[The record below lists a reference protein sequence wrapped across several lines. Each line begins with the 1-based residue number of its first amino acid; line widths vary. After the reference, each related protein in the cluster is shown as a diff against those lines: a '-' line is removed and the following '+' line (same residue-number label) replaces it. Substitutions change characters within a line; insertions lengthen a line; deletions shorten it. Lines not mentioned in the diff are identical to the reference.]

1 MLPYIAYMDPMG
13 INHDH
18 HDRLHP
24 ERPEKNDGKPWFL
37 TAPPVTEK
45 DTPGLPMSFYVT
57 CPARTLYIPFPDC
70 CCHLGKGVG
79 GHKWPFPRKATR
91 GRRQTAGSF
100 ARNETCAHFKCSSL
114 PPQLEAGNVG
124 SGHPA
129 VQLSTVS
136 EPQTVRPPRA
146 LKGIGLP
153 KSQPSIL
160 HIYKNLI
167 NRVQPCPR
175 QPGVTMLVLSPAISR
190 THGITRKVG
199 G

>member
-1 MLPYIAYMDPMG
+1 
-13 INHDH
+13 
-18 HDRLHP
+18 
-24 ERPEKNDGKPWFL
+24 
-37 TAPPVTEK
+37 
-45 DTPGLPMSFYVT
+45 MSFYVT

-79 GHKWPFPRKATR
+79 GHKWPFPRKARR

-136 EPQTVRPPRA
+136 EPQTVRPPGA